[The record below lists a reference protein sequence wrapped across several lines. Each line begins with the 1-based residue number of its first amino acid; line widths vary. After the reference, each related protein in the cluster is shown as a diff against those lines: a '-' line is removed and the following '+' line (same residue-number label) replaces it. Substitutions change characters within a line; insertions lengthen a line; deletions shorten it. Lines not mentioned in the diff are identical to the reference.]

1 MSLEA
6 EARALAIAALLERPP
21 AGLLRSPLD
30 YIFADHFRQRSLCRI
45 LAELAQQQQQ
55 LDKEMAAAALGYMRT
70 DFGLH
75 VIDEEKDLFPLLR
88 RRRQRQDRMNDI
100 LGSLSAEHVAD
111 AIDANRI
118 IAALVAALDENDPVP
133 LDDAAR
139 ALMTTFA
146 ANERRHL
153 TTENAIVLP
162 LARARL
168 TTGDLET
175 LGRHMAVRRGIDY
188 PEGEHAV

>member
-6 EARALAIAALLERPP
+6 ESRALAIAALTEMPP
-21 AGLLRSPLD
+21 VELLHTPLD

-45 LAELAQQQQQ
+45 LAELARQPH
-55 LDKEMAAAALGYMRT
+55 LDGEMAEAGLDFLRT
-70 DFGLH
+70 DYGLH
-75 VIDEEKDLFPLLR
+75 VVDEERDLFPLLR

-100 LGSLSAEHVAD
+100 LGSLSAEQAAD
-111 AIDANRI
+111 ALDANRI
-118 IAALVAALDENDPVP
+118 IAALVAALDRDNPVP
-133 LDDAAR
+133 LDDGAR
-139 ALMTTFA
+139 ALMTSFA

-168 TTGDLET
+168 TRGDLEI
-175 LGRHMAVRRGIDY
+175 LGRHMAARRGLTY
-188 PEGEHAV
+188 PEGKDAE

>member
-1 MSLEA
+1 MDLEA
-6 EARALAIAALLERPP
+6 ESRALAIAALAGRPP
-21 AGLLRSPLD
+21 VDQLRSPLD
-30 YIFADHFRQRSLCRI
+30 YIFAEHFRQRSLCRI
-45 LAELAQQQQQ
+45 LCDLAAQAH
-55 LDKEMAAAALGYMRT
+55 LDREMAKAALDFLRT

-75 VIDEEKDLFPLLR
+75 VVDEEKDLFPLLR

-100 LGSLSAEHVAD
+100 LGTLSAEHAAD
-111 AIDANRI
+111 AIDANHI
-118 IAALVAALDENDPVP
+118 IAALAAALDDENPVR

-139 ALMTTFA
+139 ALMTSFA

-168 TTGDLET
+168 TIADLET
-175 LGRHMAVRRGIDY
+175 LGRHMAARRSVTY
-188 PEGEHAV
+188 PEGRDAV

>member
-1 MSLEA
+1 MSLEG

-21 AGLLRSPLD
+21 VDQLRSPLD

-45 LAELAQQQQQ
+45 LAELAQQPQ
-55 LDKEMAAAALGYMRT
+55 LDTDMAAAALGYMRT

-75 VIDEEKDLFPLLR
+75 VVDEEKDLFPLLR

-111 AIDANRI
+111 AIDANGI
-118 IAALVAALDENDPVP
+118 IAALVAALAEEDPVP

-139 ALMTTFA
+139 ALMATFA

-175 LGRHMAVRRGIDY
+175 LGRHMAARRGIDY